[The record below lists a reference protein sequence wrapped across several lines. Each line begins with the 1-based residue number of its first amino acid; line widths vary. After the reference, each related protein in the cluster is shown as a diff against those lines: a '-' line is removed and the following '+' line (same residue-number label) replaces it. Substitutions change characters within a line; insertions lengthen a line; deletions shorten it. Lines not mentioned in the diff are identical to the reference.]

1 MKNQRWK
8 GDYETIPQEFAY
20 SKKEEQKGM
29 NDVNA
34 SHGNDYL
41 AMGITSRLDRYETD
55 ELEPSWC
62 TQLDTVG
69 MQPHAREY
77 LERDVLGIRSHR
89 QFNTMGGQ
97 MIDHCDGIQFSGM
110 P

>member
-1 MKNQRWK
+1 MKEQRWP
-8 GDYETIPQEFAY
+8 GDYQTKEQEFR
-20 SKKEEQKGM
+20 SSRSEEQSGM
-29 NDVNA
+29 NAAQA

-41 AMGITSRLDRYETD
+41 ALGTTRQVDAYEMG
-55 ELEPSWC
+55 ELEPSWS

-77 LERDVLGIRSHR
+77 LERDLTSMRSHKK
-89 QFNTMGGQ
+89 FSMVDGKV
-97 MIDHCDGIQFSGM
+97 MEHCDGIQFSGR